1 MSTKSIELSPLG
13 PRRFEI
19 QDLTTGKFGLAV
31 LDLSGQWDISPN
43 MEGHREHILKRIHEI
58 ENPTL
63 QETEPRQVSRKTRTN
78 KTSKAPKEKKTK

>member
-1 MSTKSIELSPLG
+1 MSAKTVELSPLG

-43 MEGHREHILKRIHEI
+43 MEGHREQILKRIHEI

-63 QETEPRQVSRKTRTN
+63 QETEPRHVTKQAKTN
-78 KTSKAPKEKKTK
+78 KAKEKKAK